1 MMRSEK
7 RILTTHTGSLPRP
20 EDLLEMMRA
29 RAAGPM
35 TAPPCRHASE
45 GRLANL
51 CTGKSRPAST
61 WSMTAR

>member
-29 RAAGPM
+29 
-35 TAPPCRHASE
+35 SE
-45 GRLANL
+45 GGQAL
-51 CTGKSRPAST
+51 
-61 WSMTAR
+61 